1 MIKLM
6 KEKYKDIENQAK
18 LAYRSNR
25 ELINKLKRK
34 PPSDLDER
42 VRELHR
48 EVFSRI
54 NCLECANCCR
64 TLGPRITDKD
74 ISRIAKYL
82 KLRPSD
88 LTEMYLR
95 IDEDG
100 DYVFREMP
108 CPFLRP
114 DNYCNIYEQRPS
126 ACRDYPH
133 TDRKRFYQVLDLA
146 LKNSFTCPG
155 VLEVLGKIK

>member
-1 MIKLM
+1 M
-6 KEKYKDIENQAK
+6 KEKYKGIEKQAK

-25 ELINKLKRK
+25 ELVNRLKRK
-34 PPSDLDER
+34 PPADLDER

-54 NCLECANCCR
+54 NCLDCANCCR

-82 KLRPSD
+82 KLRPSE
-88 LTEMYLR
+88 LTESYLR
-95 IDEDG
+95 VDEDG

-114 DNYCNIYEQRPS
+114 DNFCSIYEQRPA

-155 VLEVLGKIK
+155 VMGVLEKLR